1 MANSSTAASAG
12 IGRRDLFIGGAGA
25 AALTVGLG
33 RTATALAQAGPG
45 PASGSPPSPPS
56 AATGR
61 VVVERR
67 GAVLMIGLDL
77 AQAQDRLTPPA
88 IIALGKAYHQLEQDE
103 ALRVAVL
110 HSLGLNFCAG
120 LDVPAFAAAQAAG
133 ILPPK
138 DPDFINP
145 LGLRPPIR
153 TKPVVV
159 AVQGRAMSVGD
170 ELALAADIR
179 VAAQDAVFGQLE
191 VTRGVFPAG
200 GATIRLTR
208 EAGWGNAMFHML
220 TGEEWN
226 ANEAYRLGLV
236 QAVTPPGKQL
246 DRAIEIAN
254 KVAAAAPLGVRA
266 TLASAHQAISSEDA
280 ALQALGP
287 IFAKLI
293 QSDDAKESA
302 RALQEH
308 RAPVFRGT

>member
-1 MANSSTAASAG
+1 MAHSSTAASAE

-25 AALTVGLG
+25 AALAVGLG
-33 RTATALAQAGPG
+33 GTATALAQAGPG
-45 PASGSPPSPPS
+45 PASGPPPLPPS
-56 AATGR
+56 AASGK

-67 GAVLMIGLDL
+67 GAVLLVGLDL
-77 AQAQDRLTPPA
+77 TQAQDRLTPPA
-88 IIALGKAYHQLEQDE
+88 IIGLGKAYHQLEQDDG
-103 ALRVAVL
+103 LRVAVL
-110 HSLGLNFCAG
+110 HSIGLNFCAG

-138 DPDFINP
+138 DPDYINP

-170 ELALAADIR
+170 ELVLAADIR

-191 VTRGVFPAG
+191 VTRGVLPAG

-287 IFAKLI
+287 VFAKLI